1 MEDKQES
8 ILNFVAK
15 AGSTTS
21 PEVARFLGVSRQ
33 QAHALLRTLVRS
45 GRLIRLGKTRSS
57 HYLPSGGLLPIRDE
71 IILTLENED
80 LKEHEVLANVR
91 ERFVPLRL
99 ASENVRS
106 IFEYTFS
113 EMLNNAIDHSQS
125 KRIEVSVAISGN
137 TTQGDPELLSFVV
150 RDYGVGVFRNVQQQ
164 RALISELEA
173 MQDLLKGKVT
183 TAPEA
188 HSGQG
193 IFFSSKAADRFSLR
207 SYGWEMRIDNTLPDI
222 FFLKD
227 ETPVE
232 GTEVRF
238 DVAYHS
244 PRHLI
249 DVFRAFESEDGEQ
262 DFDRTEIHVRLFIHG
277 TIHVSRSQARR
288 ILVGLDKFKRITLDF
303 DRVPVIGQA
312 FADEIFRVFRIRH
325 PDIRID
331 VIHANEAVQFMIN
344 RVDYVPPEQATLI

>member
-1 MEDKQES
+1 MENRQEEM
-8 ILNFVAK
+8 LDFVAEN
-15 AGSTTS
+15 GSTTS
-21 PEVARFLGVSRQ
+21 PEVARFFGVSRQ

-45 GRLIRLGKTRSS
+45 GRLTRLGKTR
-57 HYLPSGGLLPIRDE
+57 YARYVPSGSLLPIRDE
-71 IILTLENED
+71 IVLTLENEN
-80 LKEHEVLANVR
+80 LKEHEVLADVR
-91 ERFVPLRL
+91 ERFLPLRT

-106 IFEYTFS
+106 IFDYTFS

-125 KRIEVSVAISGN
+125 KRIEVRVTVSGS
-137 TTQGDPELLSFVV
+137 TAQGDPELFSFTV
-150 RDYGVGVFRNVQQQ
+150 RDYGIGVFRNVQEK
-164 RALISELEA
+164 RNLVSELEA

-207 SYGWEMRIDNTLPDI
+207 SYGWEMRVDNTLPDI

-227 ETPVE
+227 DSVIE

-238 DVAYHS
+238 DIAYRS
-244 PRHLI
+244 PQHLI
-249 DVFRAFESEDGEQ
+249 EVFRAFESEDGSQ
-262 DFDRTEIHVRLFIHG
+262 DFDRTEIHVRLFVHG

-288 ILVGLDKFKRITLDF
+288 ILMGLEKFKRITLDF
-303 DRVPVIGQA
+303 DRVPAIGQA

-325 PDIRID
+325 PGIRID
-331 VIHANEAVQFMIN
+331 VVHATEAVQFMIH
-344 RVDYVPPEQATLI
+344 RVDYEPPEQLSLI